1 MSKFN
6 KYSGKVS
13 FVVSGEEISLNRVK
27 TEKLQE
33 LMNYTKDSETIL
45 VFPKTGMKF
54 VSPFHLGTIC
64 RCMCPANPAPP
75 TFPTCIPML
84 NPSGERHF
92 LRVLLVLTKSFM
104 ISDIS
109 ASFKLDMS
117 FIWR

>member
-45 VFPKTGMKF
+45 VNITEFF
-54 VSPFHLGTIC
+54 VKLIIKNYPEEFEGDVRNFVQQNAMTILEEFQIAYGLMS
-64 RCMCPANPAPP
+64 REELDKAQKLAEEKIANGK
-75 TFPTCIPML
+75 I
-84 NPSGERHF
+84 E
-92 LRVLLVLTKSFM
+92 
-104 ISDIS
+104 
-109 ASFKLDMS
+109 
-117 FIWR
+117 